1 MDESKKLALDSY
13 LNGFLLSDIKKIIGY
28 LNDRMSIRISRGQR
42 KGVLISLIVTEVVQ
56 SIANNNRRILDVLVE
71 IMNELKMS
79 QAFQRI
85 DDHIEMVGAGVNTR
99 SSLNSSIYSNTPRI
113 SAPTSS
119 QYNIDYKTSPFY
131 TIESRLAPPKICT
144 SSMNT
149 RASRFFSFEM
159 TPEQQR
165 FFEDRYPDDGR
176 PLYEIRFFC
185 TGYDTQV
192 ASRPKDIEFPAICEI
207 KVNTNHTINGSAVR
221 GMKNKPGTANPAD
234 LTHCCHLSSRR
245 NAVEFV
251 YAHTVKPYI
260 GTIELVKRFP
270 VPEIVKKLKATSII
284 SKQETLQRLQQREAD
299 SDIVL
304 ESETIST
311 KCPLGFTR
319 IKTPSRSR
327 NCQHLQCFDAT
338 TFLLMNQQTP
348 TWSCPICNRKMESW
362 EEVGVDEY
370 FQDILAQVADS
381 VDSIRIEGGGRFN
394 VLDSDDADCDSDGDG
409 EHTKRNRSRDASTSD
424 DNNDNENTIDSVTIL
439 DDDHELDD
447 LQDPDDIPLAKRYK
461 TTTASPRPSEQP
473 ANTVNNQVIDL
484 TLDSDDDDD
493 DHVDEAAN
501 DNNNDNSNDSNN
513 GTIVSGRSDIGQI
526 INDNETETSNVHSAS
541 PHPNATMLSSSSVS
555 LSPSTATDVFIP
567 VRQPTTT
574 NQTAPN
580 SAASPITTVTTNS
593 TLSPTTPPRNLIRLP
608 WPPSPRQHPSIPT
621 SSSNITNNQGPT
633 INFAQE
639 VQPNQP
645 TNVYFMAPDTA
656 SSYPKY

>member
-1 MDESKKLALDSY
+1 MDERKERELGIY
-13 LNGFLLSDIKKIIGY
+13 LNGFLLPDIKKIIVH
-28 LNDRMSIRISRGQR
+28 LNERLAIKIPRGQR
-42 KGVLISLIVTEVVQ
+42 KSALITSIVEQ
-56 SIANNNRRILDVLVE
+56 ASRSIANNNKRILDILVE
-71 IMNELKMS
+71 IMNQIKMS
-79 QAFQRI
+79 QTFQRI
-85 DDHIEMVGAGVNTR
+85 DDYIDMVGAGVNTR
-99 SSLNSSIYSNTPRI
+99 SGMDSHIYSNTPRI
-113 SAPTSS
+113 AAPPSS

-131 TIESRLAPPKICT
+131 TIESRLSPAKICT
-144 SSMNT
+144 SSVNT

-185 TGYDTQV
+185 TGYDTQ
-192 ASRPKDIEFPAICEI
+192 ATSRPKDIEFPAICEI
-207 KVNTNHTINGSAVR
+207 KVNTDHTINGSTVR

-234 LTHCCHLSSRR
+234 LTYSCHLSSRR
-245 NAVEFV
+245 NAIEFV

-260 GTIELVKRFP
+260 GTVELVKRFP

-327 NCQHLQCFDAT
+327 KCQHLQCFDAT

-348 TWSCPICNRKMESW
+348 TWCCPICNRKMESW

-381 VDSIRIEGGGRFN
+381 VDSIRIEGGGQFN
-394 VLDSDDADCDSDGDG
+394 VLDSNDSDCDSDGDG
-409 EHTKRNRSRDASTSD
+409 EHTKRDRSSDTSTGD
-424 DNNDNENTIDSVTIL
+424 DNNDNERMIDSVTIL

-447 LQDPDDIPLAKRYK
+447 FRDPDDIPLAKRHK
-461 TTTASPRPSEQP
+461 TTTASPRSLEQP
-473 ANTVNNQVIDL
+473 ASTENSHVIDL

-493 DHVDEAAN
+493 DRVDDVTTGSN
-501 DNNNDNSNDSNN
+501 DNNSNDNDGTVISGSSIDSVNQR
-513 GTIVSGRSDIGQI
+513 VD
-526 INDNETETSNVHSAS
+526 ETSNVHSS
-541 PHPNATMLSSSSVS
+541 SSHPNASTPPPSSSVS
-555 LSPSTATDVFIP
+555 LSSSTDADASIP
-567 VRQPTTT
+567 ARPVTTT
-574 NQTAPN
+574 HQTVPN
-580 SAASPITTVTTNS
+580 NSTSPITTITTNS

-608 WPPSPRQHPSIPT
+608 WPPSPRQQAPIPT
-621 SSSNITNNQGPT
+621 LPSNNSGTT

-639 VQPNQP
+639 APSDQP
-645 TNVYFMAPDTA
+645 TNVYFMTSDTA
-656 SSYPKY
+656 SSYPKF